1 MVTILDPVNEIREQA
16 IDRFWEVVPSVWNR
30 IRCNVRSIA
39 TENFEVTVEQFHVL
53 RHIRKGAGSVSELA
67 EVRQI
72 SRSAISQAVDVL
84 VDKGLITRRQDTV
97 DRRHVHLTLTPGGN
111 EMLNTIFQ
119 KNRAWMEEKMA
130 ALSPEELANI
140 SHALSL
146 LKTTFEDSSN

>member
-1 MVTILDPVNEIREQA
+1 M
-16 IDRFWEVVPSVWNR
+16 
-30 IRCNVRSIA
+30 
-39 TENFEVTVEQFHVL
+39 EQFHVL

-72 SRSAISQAVDVL
+72 SRPAISQAVEGL
-84 VDKGLITRRQDTV
+84 VERGLISRRQDTV
-97 DRRHVHLTLTPGGN
+97 DRRHVHLTLTPEGN

-130 ALSPEELANI
+130 ALSPEELEKI

-146 LKTTFEDSSN
+146 LKATFDDSCN